1 MSVQVSQRHNDMAH
15 VIVVGNEKGGSGKS
29 TTALHIAVAFLKAGQ
44 SVATIDLDCRQR
56 SLTRLLENRSAWSK
70 LAGVPLELP
79 QHRCLRR
86 GDAQRNADND
96 SFELAQLMD
105 AVGAV
110 ERTCSVIVI
119 DTPGSDSYLMRLS
132 HAMADTLI
140 TPVNDSF
147 IDLDVLANF
156 DPNTFEVTA
165 EGHYALLVRAARRS
179 RRKLDGSTTDW
190 IVVRNRLASLRS
202 RNKQRIEA
210 CLQSLSGQL
219 AFRALDGFGERVVY
233 REFAPRGLTAL
244 DDLDEATLGT
254 RPNQSHFM
262 ARAEVLALLSQLK
275 TSRDAREADGT
286 IEDSAGSPS
295 IAPSAETHDVVQDP
309 SHF

>member
-1 MSVQVSQRHNDMAH
+1 MGFQFEQRQNDMAH

-29 TTALHIAVAFLKAGQ
+29 TTALHIAVALLKAGQ
-44 SVATIDLDCRQR
+44 KVATIDLDCRQR
-56 SLTRLLENRSAWSK
+56 SLTRLLENRRAWSK
-70 LAGVPLELP
+70 RSGIPLELP
-79 QHRCLRR
+79 RHSCVNR

-96 SFELAQLMD
+96 SFELAQLME

-110 ERTCSVIVI
+110 ERSCSVIVV

-132 HAMADTLI
+132 HAMADTLV

-147 IDLDVLANF
+147 VDLDVLAKF
-156 DPNTFEVTA
+156 DPETFEVTA
-165 EGHYALLVRAARRS
+165 EGHYAELVRAARRS

-202 RNKQRIEA
+202 RNKQRIEN
-210 CLQSLSGQL
+210 CLAALSDQL
-219 AFRALDGFGERVVY
+219 AFRALDGLSERVVY

-254 RPNQSHFM
+254 RPHQSHFM

-275 TSRDAREADGT
+275 ASRLQRETEPTVEQADHV
-286 IEDSAGSPS
+286 PS
-295 IAPSAETHDVVQDP
+295 IAPSMDVHGVTQDP
-309 SHF
+309 AHH